1 MADPAAGGFPTRA
14 PQYPKVTMPVRSES
28 FRTEA
33 RIDALR
39 VPPQSV
45 EAEQAVIGGLMLA
58 PDSLDRV
65 GDFLTEHDF
74 YRRDHRLIYRAIREL
89 SEKNK
94 PFDAVTLGEWFE
106 VNALSEQIGGAGYLI
121 ELASST
127 PSAANIRAY
136 AEIVR
141 EKAVMRQLIEAGTE
155 IVNDG
160 FQPEGRD
167 SQEVLSA
174 AEMKVFRIAEQGRR
188 GRADFVPLREAM
200 KDAFGILQERYE
212 NQGNVTGL
220 PTGFH
225 DLDEMTAGLQPSDL
239 IILAARPAMG
249 KCLSADAE
257 IVLEDG
263 SVATIEQICR
273 DRGGV
278 IGTLTDDL
286 RLASATPSD
295 FVDDGIKPTFEVT
308 TRLGRRVESTAPHPF
323 LTPDGWKPLMALNVG
338 DYVAVPRR
346 LPVFGDKSMRDCE
359 VSLLAYLI
367 GDGGI
372 TGSCPRFTSSN
383 PEVTADFLGCVE
395 AFGGTVARQV
405 ETRRGF
411 APSWQMSAD
420 ADKVPARRQ
429 RFASALSQQVARSG
443 QPARALAAQLG
454 VSPATVSNW
463 QRGKTVP
470 AEALVDG
477 LCRILEVS
485 PAALGLADGESARRN
500 VANPLTLWLRELGL
514 MGHDAHG
521 KQVPAPVFRLPRAQ
535 LAQFLNRLFATDGWA
550 TVLAS
555 GQSQLGYASVSERLA
570 RQVQHLLLRFGVIA
584 KLRQRW
590 VKYGPARRAS
600 WQLDITDA
608 ASIRTFIADIGIHGK
623 QAAVDAV
630 SRALE
635 TRQPHG
641 NVDHVPR
648 QVWARIEKAKGQL
661 SWAELARRTGHND
674 SNSHVGRRA
683 VSRERLARIAMV
695 LQDAELA
702 ALAGSDVVWDRIES
716 IVATGQQQV
725 YDLTVPGTHNF
736 IANDICVHNTTLALN
751 IAEYGAL
758 KTKKAVAVFS
768 MEMSASQLA
777 FRLISSIGRVN
788 ATRLRTGQLEDED
801 WSRVNMAIKML
812 SDVKVFIDDTP
823 ALSPDV
829 LRSKARRIKREH
841 DLGLIV
847 VDYLQLMQVPGS
859 SENRTNEI
867 SEISRSLKALA
878 MELKVPVIALSQL
891 NRGLE
896 SRTDKRPVMSDL
908 RESGAIEQDADIIMF
923 IYRDDYYNK
932 DSPDKGL
939 AEVIIAKQR
948 NGPTGMAKLKFF
960 GEYTRF
966 DNLARDSVGSFE

>member
-1 MADPAAGGFPTRA
+1 MTDPAHLPPPPLRPIDKA
-14 PQYPKVTMPVRSES
+14 TMPARSES

-33 RIDALR
+33 KIDALR

-65 GDFLTEHDF
+65 GDFLTEYDF

-106 VNALSEQIGGAGYLI
+106 ANSLSEQIGGTGYLI

-127 PSAANIRAY
+127 PSAANIKAY

-174 AEMKVFRIAEQGRR
+174 AEMKVFKIAEQGRR

-200 KDAFGILQERYE
+200 KDAFQILQERYE
-212 NQGNVTGL
+212 NQGSVTGL

-249 KCLSADAE
+249 K
-257 IVLEDG
+257 
-263 SVATIEQICR
+263 
-273 DRGGV
+273 
-278 IGTLTDDL
+278 
-286 RLASATPSD
+286 
-295 FVDDGIKPTFEVT
+295 
-308 TRLGRRVESTAPHPF
+308 
-323 LTPDGWKPLMALNVG
+323 
-338 DYVAVPRR
+338 
-346 LPVFGDKSMRDCE
+346 
-359 VSLLAYLI
+359 
-367 GDGGI
+367 
-372 TGSCPRFTSSN
+372 
-383 PEVTADFLGCVE
+383 
-395 AFGGTVARQV
+395 
-405 ETRRGF
+405 
-411 APSWQMSAD
+411 
-420 ADKVPARRQ
+420 
-429 RFASALSQQVARSG
+429 
-443 QPARALAAQLG
+443 
-454 VSPATVSNW
+454 
-463 QRGKTVP
+463 
-470 AEALVDG
+470 
-477 LCRILEVS
+477 
-485 PAALGLADGESARRN
+485 
-500 VANPLTLWLRELGL
+500 
-514 MGHDAHG
+514 
-521 KQVPAPVFRLPRAQ
+521 
-535 LAQFLNRLFATDGWA
+535 
-550 TVLAS
+550 
-555 GQSQLGYASVSERLA
+555 
-570 RQVQHLLLRFGVIA
+570 
-584 KLRQRW
+584 
-590 VKYGPARRAS
+590 
-600 WQLDITDA
+600 
-608 ASIRTFIADIGIHGK
+608 
-623 QAAVDAV
+623 
-630 SRALE
+630 
-635 TRQPHG
+635 
-641 NVDHVPR
+641 
-648 QVWARIEKAKGQL
+648 
-661 SWAELARRTGHND
+661 
-674 SNSHVGRRA
+674 
-683 VSRERLARIAMV
+683 
-695 LQDAELA
+695 
-702 ALAGSDVVWDRIES
+702 
-716 IVATGQQQV
+716 
-725 YDLTVPGTHNF
+725 
-736 IANDICVHNTTLALN
+736 TTLALN

-758 KTKKAVAVFS
+758 KTKKSVAVFS
-768 MEMSASQLA
+768 MEMSSSQLA
-777 FRLISSIGRVN
+777 FRLLSSIGRIN

-812 SDVKVFIDDTP
+812 SDVKIFIDDTP

-859 SENRTNEI
+859 AENRTNEI

-923 IYRDDYYNK
+923 IYRDEYYHK
-932 DSPDKGL
+932 DSADKGL
-939 AEVIIAKQR
+939 AEVIISKQR
-948 NGPTGMAKLKFF
+948 NGPTGTVKLKFF

-966 DNLARDSVGSFE
+966 DNLARDSIGSFE

>member
-1 MADPAAGGFPTRA
+1 MDPSFNGSRA
-14 PQYPKVTMPVRSES
+14 SLMSARPES
-28 FRTEA
+28 FRSEP

-65 GDFLTEHDF
+65 GDLLTENDF
-74 YRRDHRLIYRAIREL
+74 YRRDHRLIYRGIREL
-89 SEKNK
+89 AEKNK

-106 VNALSEQIGGAGYLI
+106 ANNLSEQIGGPGYLI
-121 ELASST
+121 ELASTT

-141 EKAVMRQLIEAGTE
+141 EKSVMRQLIDAGTE

-200 KDAFGILQERYE
+200 KEAFQVLQERYE
-212 NQGNVTGL
+212 NQGSVTGL

-225 DLDEMTAGLQPSDL
+225 DFDEMTAGLQPSDL

-257 IVLEDG
+257 IVQDDG
-263 SVATIEQICR
+263 SIATIEDIVR
-273 DRGGV
+273 ARGGSL
-278 IGTLTDDL
+278 GTLGADF
-286 RLASATPSD
+286 RLDRAAPSD
-295 FVDDGIKPTFEVT
+295 FVDDGVKPTFEVR
-308 TRLGRRVESTAPHPF
+308 TRLGRRVETTAPHPF
-323 LTPDGWKPLMALNVG
+323 LTLDGWKPLLELQPG

-346 LPVFGDKSMRDCE
+346 LPVFGSDALRDCE
-359 VSLLAYLI
+359 VQLLAYLI
-367 GDGGI
+367 GDGGL
-372 TGSCPRFTSSN
+372 TGATPRFTNSN
-383 PEVTADFLGCVE
+383 PEIVADFQAALE
-395 AFGGTVARQV
+395 DFGGMRSRMV
-405 ETRRGF
+405 EMREGF
-411 APSWQMSAD
+411 APSWRLRGEPGRGAAGDGEFAARLD
-420 ADKVPARRQ
+420 AHPRMARGGAAALARDAGVL
-429 RFASALSQQVARSG
+429 ASSLSQWRHGRHRPDDATMARVCSI
-443 QPARALAAQLG
+443 LAIEPPPS
-454 VSPATVSNW
+454 SP
-463 QRGKTVP
+463 
-470 AEALVDG
+470 
-477 LCRILEVS
+477 
-485 PAALGLADGESARRN
+485 
-500 VANPLTLWLRELGL
+500 ANPLCDWLRGHGL
-514 MGHDAHG
+514 MEQGAHA
-521 KQVPAPVFRLPRAQ
+521 KSIPAVVFRLPRPQ
-535 LAQFLNRLFATDGWA
+535 LALFLNRLFATDGWA
-550 TVLAS
+550 SLLAS
-555 GQSQLGYASVSERLA
+555 GQSQLGYASVSERLS
-570 RQVQHLLLRFGVIA
+570 RQVQHLLLRFGVVA

-590 VKYGPARRAS
+590 VRYRDARRVS

-608 ASIRTFIADIGIHGK
+608 DSIRGFAADISIHGK
-623 QAAVDAV
+623 QAALDRVLA
-630 SRALE
+630 SLA
-635 TRQPHG
+635 TRKPHS
-641 NVDHVPR
+641 NVDLLPVGIWTR
-648 QVWARIEKAKGQL
+648 IARAKGSL
-661 SWAELARRTGHND
+661 SWAELGRRIGASE
-674 SNSHVGRRA
+674 SNLHVGKRG
-683 VSRERLARIAMV
+683 VSRARLSRIAMV
-695 LQDAELA
+695 LGDAGLADLA
-702 ALAGSDVVWDRIES
+702 ASDVAWDRIES
-716 IVATGQQQV
+716 IISTGMQQV

-751 IAEYGAL
+751 MAEYAAL
-758 KTKKAVAVFS
+758 KTKKAVAVYS

-777 FRLISSIGRVN
+777 FRLISSIGRIN

-812 SDVKVFIDDTP
+812 SDVKIFIDDTP

-847 VDYLQLMQVPGS
+847 IDYLQLMTVPGTG
-859 SENRTNEI
+859 ENRATEI

-878 MELKVPVIALSQL
+878 KELNVPVVALSQL

-896 SRTDKRPVMSDL
+896 SRTDKRPVMADL
-908 RESGAIEQDADIIMF
+908 RESGAIEQDADIIVF
-923 IYRDDYYNK
+923 IYRDEYYNK
-932 DSPDKGL
+932 ESQDKGL
-939 AEVIIAKQR
+939 AEVIIGKQR
-948 NGPTGMAKLKFF
+948 NGPTGMCKLKFF